1 MSVIMGLRVTADPDR
16 VQQALTSDPERRKR
30 IAQRARDGGCIHHRF
45 YANEAGS
52 AVLAV
57 DEWPDVDSFMRF
69 FENSQDIGEMMGEA
83 GVTGRPTPAFYREM
97 DTPDRF

>member
-16 VQQALTSDPERRKR
+16 VQQALTSDPERLKR

-52 AVLAV
+52 AVLVV

-69 FENSQDIGEMMGEA
+69 FESSHDIGEMMAEG
-83 GVTGRPTPAFYREM
+83 GVTERPTPEFWHEL
-97 DTPDRF
+97 DTPDKF